1 MEIEL
6 PQIKPHPWRWLA
18 SRSKWLPLRSGLWK
32 MVRPPHFLYIMSNIE
47 LTSGRQ
53 VAEDMLA
60 SPPGSVKAEHHSSDD
75 PLAVGSDGTEVTN
88 PFSDGEG
95 NGGARL
101 YGMPSS
107 LLRTTR
113 TIELTSGAQVLA
125 VKLYTYHGARRCP
138 VPAGHPPRRAVAF
151 QTSNAGV
158 AAPGAIFAGGRWL
171 PMVVNNQHTTLE
183 LTLAVLDKSIQYGEV
198 YGAVFNHF
206 DQTTQTLK
214 PYAVQCI

>member
-1 MEIEL
+1 
-6 PQIKPHPWRWLA
+6 
-18 SRSKWLPLRSGLWK
+18 
-32 MVRPPHFLYIMSNIE
+32 MSNIE
-47 LTSGRQ
+47 LTSGTQ
-53 VAEDMLA
+53 VAEDVLA

-75 PLAVGSDGTEVTN
+75 SLAVGSDGTE
-88 PFSDGEG
+88 
-95 NGGARL
+95 
-101 YGMPSS
+101 
-107 LLRTTR
+107 
-113 TIELTSGAQVLA
+113 VLA

-138 VPAGHPPRRAVAF
+138 VPAGHRKSKATRLLTRPGRTPVPRRAVAF

-183 LTLAVLDKSIQYGEV
+183 LTLAVLDKIIQYGEV

-214 PYAVQCI
+214 PYAVQCLHQPLHGRQLDDPGLWLLRQWRHGR